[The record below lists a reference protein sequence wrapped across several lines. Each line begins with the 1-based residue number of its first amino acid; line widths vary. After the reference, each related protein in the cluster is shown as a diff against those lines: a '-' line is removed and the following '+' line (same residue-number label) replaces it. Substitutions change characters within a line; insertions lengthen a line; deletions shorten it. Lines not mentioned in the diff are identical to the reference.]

1 MVYRVFVSTTVD
13 EQAKTLISSAKQ
25 SLWNLKD
32 FPIAPVTMEDLVLA
46 GDNPEQLIRQTL
58 DEIDIFIGIY
68 GTSFG
73 QYKHLNIAD
82 LIEYEHTYATRRGVS
97 TLMFMPADDA
107 ITDERLLKF
116 KKSIKSRQVIYT
128 YKSEKDLQAQIV
140 VAVMN
145 FRKNS
150 RKHPSMKL
158 PRPGLAPPH
167 VETEVPKTEK
177 IEVTDDNFENNVRRA
192 FDMVED
198 DIEDIVNRTLAM
210 QAAQSNLIPPSL
222 TGGAGH
228 EITVNPIF
236 GEPNQN
242 TQFQSDVFM
251 IMPFREELDSI
262 YKNMIIPT
270 VNDMNLTIKRGD
282 DFNSVSGQIISEVW
296 AAINACR
303 LVIVETTQ
311 ENANVYY
318 ELGIAHTL
326 GKPAILLTQGKEIED
341 FPFDIR
347 HLRFIVYEN
356 TIAGGEKLEEDLKQ
370 SIIWIINDLEDGV

>member
-356 TIAGGEKLEEDLKQ
+356 TIAGEIGRAH
-370 SIIWIINDLEDGV
+370 V